1 MYGTSKLAGTVAIS
15 FVTLALVAQ
24 ESSLAGRW
32 TATLKNGDRTGTA
45 NLTVSVSGSEV
56 IGTLRDPSGQIWQ
69 LQNGKFEANQ
79 LTFDVTAREHSGTKN
94 IHFAGQVEVDSIT
107 LHNESSGRPGPTM
120 IFHKNK
126 D

>member
-1 MYGTSKLAGTVAIS
+1 MCETSKFACAVAIA
-15 FVTLALVAQ
+15 FLTLAAVAQ

-32 TATLKNGDRTGTA
+32 RATLKKGDTTGTA
-45 NLTVSVSGSEV
+45 NLMVSVSGNEV
-56 IGTLRDPSGQIWQ
+56 TGTLSDPSGQIWQ

-79 LTFDVTAREHSGTKN
+79 LTFDVTAREHGGTKN
-94 IHFAGQVEVDSIT
+94 IHFFGQVEGDSIT
-107 LHNESSGRPGPTM
+107 LHNESNGRPGQTM